1 MFWSKLNQHKISQRV
16 FAALGNN
23 ANYRTEN
30 ILGLP
35 ATYLDDQIFYED
47 APFLKDAPF
56 LSAMIANPNHI
67 GCHTL
72 KSEGEPMF
80 KGTQDIEREVIHI
93 CASEIL
99 GAEPDGY
106 DGYMASGG
114 TEANIEAIWI
124 YRNYFISE
132 FGADH
137 EEIAIVC
144 SEDTHY
150 SIHKASDLLSIP
162 IIVADVHQYD
172 RHIVIPALEKRLLES
187 KTKGIKYYIV
197 VANMATT
204 MFGSV
209 DDPDALVDVFITL
222 QLNFKLHVDA
232 AYGGFIYPFTNPN
245 NKLNFKNPHVS
256 SVSLDAHKM
265 LQAPY
270 GTGIFLSRK
279 NLMKYVQTSAASYVK
294 GTDFTLCG
302 SRSGANAICTWMILH
317 TYGSAGWLVKMHD
330 LNDKTASLCA
340 KLDSLGISYYR
351 NPFVNIITM
360 PAHQIP
366 PQLASKYY
374 LIPDN
379 HTGTP
384 HHYKL
389 ILMPHVKQ
397 GILDNFVNELAHQS
411 QLQ

>member
-16 FAALGNN
+16 FGALGNN

-99 GAEPDGY
+99 GADPDGF
-106 DGYMASGG
+106 DGYIASGG
-114 TEANIEAIWI
+114 TEANIEAMWI

-162 IIVADVHQYD
+162 IIVADVNQHD
-172 RHIVIPALEKRLLES
+172 RQILLPALEKRILES
-187 KTKGIKYYIV
+187 NTKGIKYYIV

-209 DDPDALVDVFITL
+209 DDPDALVNVFITL

-232 AYGGFIYPFTNPN
+232 AYGGFIYPFTNPE

-317 TYGSAGWLVKMHD
+317 TYGSTGWLVKMHD

-340 KLDSLGISYYR
+340 KLDYLGISYYR
-351 NPFVNIITM
+351 NPFVNIITI
-360 PAHQIP
+360 PATQIS

-374 LIPDN
+374 LIPDS
-379 HTGTP
+379 HTGAP

-397 GILDNFVNELAHQS
+397 GILDNFVNELAHQT

>member
-99 GAEPDGY
+99 GADPDGY
-106 DGYMASGG
+106 DGYIASGG
-114 TEANIEAIWI
+114 TEANIEAMWI

-162 IIVADVHQYD
+162 IIVADVNQHD
-172 RHIVIPALEKRLLES
+172 RQILLPALEKRILES
-187 KTKGIKYYIV
+187 NTKGIKYYIV

-209 DDPDALVDVFITL
+209 DDPDALVNVFITL

-232 AYGGFIYPFTNPN
+232 AYGGFI
-245 NKLNFKNPHVS
+245 
-256 SVSLDAHKM
+256 
-265 LQAPY
+265 
-270 GTGIFLSRK
+270 
-279 NLMKYVQTSAASYVK
+279 
-294 GTDFTLCG
+294 
-302 SRSGANAICTWMILH
+302 
-317 TYGSAGWLVKMHD
+317 
-330 LNDKTASLCA
+330 
-340 KLDSLGISYYR
+340 
-351 NPFVNIITM
+351 
-360 PAHQIP
+360 
-366 PQLASKYY
+366 
-374 LIPDN
+374 
-379 HTGTP
+379 
-384 HHYKL
+384 
-389 ILMPHVKQ
+389 
-397 GILDNFVNELAHQS
+397 
-411 QLQ
+411 